1 MPILPLMRILHL
13 DSGTEMRGGQWQVL
27 RLIEGLRAAG
37 HECALLARAGSP
49 LSAEAQRRGL
59 DLHAWTLRSI
69 WKRSRAADVTH
80 AHDARSHSAA
90 LMAGITRLVVSR
102 RVAFPVQPNP
112 VSRWKYRHTA
122 HYIAVSRMVKQ
133 TLVEAEIAPSI
144 ITVVYD
150 GVPMQPLSQGSEI
163 LVPESLDPGKGTAL
177 ALQAVK
183 LAGFDARASGDLERD
198 LAHAC
203 LFLYI
208 TQAEGLGSAVLLA
221 MAAGVPVIASN
232 VGGLPEIVEHE
243 STGLLTANTPDAI
256 AGCVQRLMQDRAL
269 AQSLAARA
277 RALVE
282 EKFSVEQMVAG
293 TIAVYEAL
301 A

>member
-1 MPILPLMRILHL
+1 MRILHL

-27 RLIEGLRAAG
+27 RLMDGLRNAG
-37 HECALLARAGSP
+37 HESVLLARAGSP
-49 LSAEAQRRGL
+49 LSAEAECRGI
-59 DLHAWTLRSI
+59 DVHAWSLRSI
-69 WKRSRAADVTH
+69 WKRSRAAGVMHDVTH
-80 AHDARSHSAA
+80 AHDARSHTAA
-90 LMAGITRLVVSR
+90 LMAGVTRLVVSR

-112 VSRWKYRHTA
+112 VSRWKYRRGA
-122 HYIAVSRMVKQ
+122 HYIAVSRLVQQ
-133 TLVEAEIAPSI
+133 TLVDAGIAPSRI
-144 ITVVYD
+144 AVVYD
-150 GVPMQPLSQGSEI
+150 GVPMQPPSHGSEI
-163 LVPESLDPGKGTAL
+163 LVPESPDPGKGTAL

-183 LAGFDARASGDLERD
+183 LAGFEARASRDLERD
-198 LAHAC
+198 LAQAG

-208 TQAEGLGSAVLLA
+208 TQSEGLGSAVLLA
-221 MAAGVPVIASN
+221 MAAGVPVIASD

-256 AGCVQRLMQDRAL
+256 AGCVRRLMQDRVF

-277 RALVE
+277 RGLVE
-282 EKFSVEQMVAG
+282 GKFSVEQMVAG

>member
-1 MPILPLMRILHL
+1 
-13 DSGTEMRGGQWQVL
+13 MRGGQWQLL
-27 RLIEGLRAAG
+27 RLIDGLRAAG
-37 HECALLARAGSP
+37 HECELLARAGSP
-49 LSAEAQRRGL
+49 LYAEAERRGINV
-59 DLHAWTLRSI
+59 HAWTLLSI
-69 WKRSRAADVTH
+69 WKRSRAANVMHDVTH
-80 AHDARSHSAA
+80 AHDARSHTAA
-90 LMAGITRLVVSR
+90 VTAGNTRLIVSR

-112 VSRWKYRHTA
+112 VSRWKYRRAA
-122 HYIAVSRMVKQ
+122 HYIAVSRMVQQ
-133 TLVEAEIAPSI
+133 TLVYAGVAPSR

-150 GVPMQPLSQGSEI
+150 GVPMQPPSHGSEI
-163 LVPESLDPGKGTAL
+163 LVPESPDPRKGTAL

-183 LAGFDARASGDLERD
+183 LAGFDAHASRDLERD
-198 LAHAC
+198 LARAG

-208 TQAEGLGSAVLLA
+208 TQSEGLGSAVLLA
-221 MAAGVPVIASN
+221 MSAGVPVIASN

-243 STGLLTANTPDAI
+243 STGLLTANTPRAI

-269 AQSLAARA
+269 AQSLGARA

>member
-1 MPILPLMRILHL
+1 MRILHL

-27 RLIEGLRAAG
+27 RLIEGLRNVG
-37 HECALLARAGSP
+37 HESVLLARAGSA
-49 LSAEAQRRGL
+49 LSAEAERRGM

-69 WKRSRAADVTH
+69 WKRGRAADLTH
-80 AHDARSHSAA
+80 AHDARSHTAA
-90 LMAGITRLVVSR
+90 VMAGITRLVVSR

-112 VSRWKYRHTA
+112 VSRWKYRRGA

-133 TLVEAEIAPSI
+133 TLVDAGIAPSR

-150 GVPMQPLSQGSEI
+150 GVPMQPPSHGSAI
-163 LVPESLDPGKGTAL
+163 LVPESPDPGKGTAL

-183 LAGFDARASGDLERD
+183 LAGFDARASRELERD
-198 LAHAC
+198 LAQAG

-208 TQAEGLGSAVLLA
+208 TQSEGLGSAVLLA
-221 MAAGVPVIASN
+221 MAAGVPVIASE
-232 VGGLPEIVEHE
+232 VGGLPEIVDHE

-256 AGCVQRLMQDRAL
+256 AGCVRRLMQDRAF

-277 RALVE
+277 RAMVQ

>member
-1 MPILPLMRILHL
+1 
-13 DSGTEMRGGQWQVL
+13 MRGGQWQVL
-27 RLIEGLRAAG
+27 RLIEGLRNAG
-37 HECALLARAGSP
+37 HESVLLARAGSP
-49 LSAEAQRRGL
+49 LPAEAQRRGM
-59 DLHAWTLRSI
+59 DVDAWSLRSI
-69 WKRSRAADVTH
+69 WKRGRAADLVHDVTH
-80 AHDARSHSAA
+80 AHDARSHTAA
-90 LMAGITRLVVSR
+90 VMAGVTRLVVSR

-112 VSRWKYRHTA
+112 VSRWKYRHGA
-122 HYIAVSRMVKQ
+122 HYIAVSRMVQQ
-133 TLVEAEIAPSI
+133 TLVDAGIAPSR

-150 GVPMQPLSQGSEI
+150 GVPMQPPSHGSAI
-163 LVPESLDPGKGTAL
+163 LVPESPDPGKGTAL

-183 LAGFDARASGDLERD
+183 LAGFEARASRDLERD
-198 LAHAC
+198 LAQAG

-208 TQAEGLGSAVLLA
+208 TQSEGLGSAVLLA

-256 AGCVQRLMQDRAL
+256 AGSVRRLMQDRAL

-277 RALVE
+277 RALVAE
-282 EKFSVEQMVAG
+282 RFSVEQMVAG

>member
-1 MPILPLMRILHL
+1 
-13 DSGTEMRGGQWQVL
+13 MRGGQWQVL
-27 RLIEGLRAAG
+27 RLIDGLRAAG

-49 LSAEAQRRGL
+49 LSAEAQRRGM
-59 DLHAWTLRSI
+59 DVNAWTLRSI
-69 WKRSRAADVTH
+69 WKRSRTADVTH
-80 AHDARSHSAA
+80 AHDARSHTAA
-90 LMAGITRLVVSR
+90 VMAGITRLAVSR

-112 VSRWKYRHTA
+112 VSRWKYRHAA

-133 TLVEAEIAPSI
+133 ALVDAGIAPSR

-150 GVPMQPLSQGSEI
+150 GVPMQPPSNGSEI
-163 LVPESLDPGKGTAL
+163 LVLESPDPGKGTAL

-183 LAGFDARASGDLERD
+183 LAGFDARASRDLERD
-198 LAHAC
+198 LAHAG

-208 TQAEGLGSAVLLA
+208 TQSEGLGSAVLLA

-232 VGGLPEIVEHE
+232 VGGLPEIIEHE

-256 AGCVQRLMQDRAL
+256 AGAVRRLMQDRAL
-269 AQSLAARA
+269 AQSLAVRA

-293 TIAVYEAL
+293 AIAAYEAL

>member
-1 MPILPLMRILHL
+1 MRILHL

-49 LSAEAQRRGL
+49 LSAEAQRRGM
-59 DLHAWTLRSI
+59 DVSAWTLRSI
-69 WKRSRAADVTH
+69 WKRSRAGGVTHAVTH

-90 LMAGITRLVVSR
+90 VMAGVTRLVVSR

-112 VSRWKYRHTA
+112 ISKWKYRHAA
-122 HYIAVSRMVKQ
+122 HYIAVSRMVKE
-133 TLVEAEIAPSI
+133 TLVDAGIAPSR

-150 GVPMQPLSQGSEI
+150 GVPMQPPSLGSEI
-163 LVPESLDPGKGTAL
+163 LVLESPDPGKGTAL

-183 LAGFDARASGDLERD
+183 LAGFEARASRDLEHD
-198 LAHAC
+198 LAQAG

-208 TQAEGLGSAVLLA
+208 TQSEGLGSAVLLA

-256 AGCVQRLMQDRAL
+256 AGAVRRLMQDRAL
-269 AQSLAARA
+269 AQSMAARA
-277 RALVE
+277 RTLAQE
-282 EKFSVEQMVAG
+282 RFSVEQMVAG
-293 TIAVYEAL
+293 TVALYEAL

>member
-1 MPILPLMRILHL
+1 
-13 DSGTEMRGGQWQVL
+13 MRGGQWQVL
-27 RLIEGLRAAG
+27 RLMDGLRAAG
-37 HECALLARAGSP
+37 HESTLLARAGSP
-49 LSAEAQRRGL
+49 LSAEAQRRGM

-69 WKRSRAADVTH
+69 WKRSRAAGMTHDATHDITH
-80 AHDARSHSAA
+80 AHDARSHTAA
-90 LMAGITRLVVSR
+90 AMAGATRLVVSR
-102 RVAFPVQPNP
+102 RVAFPMQPNP
-112 VSRWKYRHTA
+112 ISRWKYRHA
-122 HYIAVSRMVKQ
+122 AQYIAVSRMVKQ
-133 TLVEAEIAPSI
+133 TLVDAGIAPSR

-150 GVPMQPLSQGSEI
+150 GVPMQPPSHGSEI
-163 LVPESLDPGKGTAL
+163 LVPDSPDPGKGTAL
-177 ALQAVK
+177 ALQALK
-183 LAGFDARASGDLERD
+183 LAGFDARASRDLERD
-198 LAHAC
+198 LAHAG

-208 TQAEGLGSAVLLA
+208 TQSEGLGSAVLLA

-256 AGCVQRLMQDRAL
+256 AGSVRRLMQDRAL

-293 TIAVYEAL
+293 TIAVYEAV

>member
-1 MPILPLMRILHL
+1 MRILHL

-27 RLIEGLRAAG
+27 RLIDGLRNAG
-37 HECALLARAGSP
+37 HESVLLARAGSP
-49 LSAEAQRRGL
+49 LSAEAQRRRM
-59 DLHAWTLRSI
+59 DVHAWSLRSI
-69 WKRSRAADVTH
+69 WKRSRAAGVMHDVTH
-80 AHDARSHSAA
+80 AHDARSHTAA
-90 LMAGITRLVVSR
+90 LMAGVTRLVVSR

-112 VSRWKYRHTA
+112 VSRWKYRRGA
-122 HYIAVSRMVKQ
+122 HYIAVSRMVQQ
-133 TLVEAEIAPSI
+133 TLVDAGIAPSRI
-144 ITVVYD
+144 AVVYD
-150 GVPMQPLSQGSEI
+150 GVPMQPPSHGSEI
-163 LVPESLDPGKGTAL
+163 LVPESPDPGKGTAL

-183 LAGFDARASGDLERD
+183 LAGFEAHTSRDLERD
-198 LAHAC
+198 LAQAG

-208 TQAEGLGSAVLLA
+208 TQSEGLGSAVLLA

-243 STGLLTANTPDAI
+243 STGLLTANTPEAI
-256 AGCVQRLMQDRAL
+256 AGCIRRLMQDRAL

-277 RALVE
+277 RKLVE
-282 EKFSVEQMVAG
+282 ERFSVEQMVAG